1 MKWIQ
6 HALDAR
12 AEAQGAGLLHG
23 DGLSVGNA
31 DTAWSGQRAE
41 ATGEQL
47 APRVYHQRNL
57 VVNLPS

>member
-1 MKWIQ
+1 
-6 HALDAR
+6 
-12 AEAQGAGLLHG
+12 
-23 DGLSVGNA
+23 VGNA
-31 DTAWSGQRAE
+31 DTAWSGHRAE